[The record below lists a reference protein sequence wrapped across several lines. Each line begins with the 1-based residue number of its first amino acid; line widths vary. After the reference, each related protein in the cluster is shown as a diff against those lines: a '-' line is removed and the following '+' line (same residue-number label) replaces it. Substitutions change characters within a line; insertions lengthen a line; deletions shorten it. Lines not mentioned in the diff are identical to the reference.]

1 MWNETD
7 SPWMNLVTNK
17 SKLSSPVMVW
27 ILLNTSSRASCD
39 SSLES
44 ILCSFILHPWANK
57 CHYHQHD
64 DSHNILYIGDVRTQS
79 SRAKI
84 QPGFVAS
91 QAVRSFL
98 WGKWEPS
105 WRGWLNG
112 RSQNLVLD
120 IPANESYTYCSFQLG
135 VSHWS
140 WTLRSLHLVVMNS
153 LRLHSCAISL
163 SRSFISALCW
173 VRSFRAFSFNKIIL
187 DWASAL
193 NYKNN
198 KLFTVSDPNL

>member
-1 MWNETD
+1 MWNETHL
-7 SPWMNLVTNK
+7 PWMNLVTNK

-57 CHYHQHD
+57 CHYHQHQTR

-98 WGKWEPS
+98 WGKWEPF

-112 RSQNLVLD
+112 REVTKPGSRHPCKWKLHILLISTGGLTLILNTALIALGGHELLEVAFVCDQPLQVLYLCLVLGEVLPCFLLQQD
-120 IPANESYTYCSFQLG
+120 HLGLSF
-135 VSHWS
+135 SP
-140 WTLRSLHLVVMNS
+140 
-153 LRLHSCAISL
+153 
-163 SRSFISALCW
+163 
-173 VRSFRAFSFNKIIL
+173 
-187 DWASAL
+187 
-193 NYKNN
+193 
-198 KLFTVSDPNL
+198 KLQE

>member
-1 MWNETD
+1 MGCQSIDRVKKYIRRFLCMWNETD
-7 SPWMNLVTNK
+7 LPWINLVTNK

-57 CHYHQHD
+57 CHYHQHQTR

-84 QPGFVAS
+84 QPGFVSS
-91 QAVRSFL
+91 QAESSFHR
-98 WGKWEPS
+98 GKCEPS

-112 RSQNLVLD
+112 RSQNLLPEEWDPTSLQMKVTH
-120 IPANESYTYCSFQLG
+120 IAHF
-135 VSHWS
+135 S
-140 WTLRSLHLVVMNS
+140 WM
-153 LRLHSCAISL
+153 
-163 SRSFISALCW
+163 W
-173 VRSFRAFSFNKIIL
+173 
-187 DWASAL
+187 
-193 NYKNN
+193 
-198 KLFTVSDPNL
+198 